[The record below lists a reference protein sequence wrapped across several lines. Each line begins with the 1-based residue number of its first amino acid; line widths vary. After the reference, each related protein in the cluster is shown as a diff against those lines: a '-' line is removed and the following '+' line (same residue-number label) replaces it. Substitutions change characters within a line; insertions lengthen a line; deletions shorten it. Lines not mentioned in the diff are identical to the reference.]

1 MGSVLTCALVIVCT
15 NTCSSYG
22 HSPRACVQV
31 IVAEVNTQFVENVIF
46 IMKNIMENKVEGHTD
61 HLGIAS
67 IEPLMLA
74 IVK

>member
-1 MGSVLTCALVIVCT
+1 MVS
-15 NTCSSYG
+15 
-22 HSPRACVQV
+22 
-31 IVAEVNTQFVENVIF
+31 EVNTQFVENAIF
-46 IMKNIMENKVEGHTD
+46 IMKNILDNKVVEGHSD

>member
-1 MGSVLTCALVIVCT
+1 MVLKVTDCIINHLELGTHA
-15 NTCSSYG
+15 
-22 HSPRACVQV
+22 QV
-31 IVAEVNTQFVENVIF
+31 MVSEVNTQFVENAIF
-46 IMKNIMENKVEGHTD
+46 IMKNILDNKVVEGHSD